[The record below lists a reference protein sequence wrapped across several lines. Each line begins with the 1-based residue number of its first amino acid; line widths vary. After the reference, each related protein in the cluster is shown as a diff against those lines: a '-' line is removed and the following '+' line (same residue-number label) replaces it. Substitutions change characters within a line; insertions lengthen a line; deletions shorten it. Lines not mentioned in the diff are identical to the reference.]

1 MKTKL
6 TLTTCILILFAGVAM
21 AQQTPGAPKPVS
33 WQQYN
38 VAGESFS
45 VALPVLPA
53 MHLSERRLEGDKKS
67 RGEVLLGSYADGV
80 VYTVYVLEN
89 FSPRHTLQD
98 FIAYRTASVKAW
110 NLNNGRD
117 VSRDGLSGKTF
128 LSAASDDGMIQFFA
142 GGDRLYEFRA
152 FGASHDDPRLTE
164 FFSSVSFNKKRAAL
178 EVFEGPGLPYDSGIQ
193 EERPEKQLPHG
204 AFVGREVDQKVRLV
218 MKPEPAYTEDARRN
232 AITGTVVLKCIFN
245 YDGRVV
251 NIRTA
256 SGLPHGLTEK
266 AIEAAKRIKFLPA
279 VKDGRFVS
287 MWMQLEYNF
296 NLY

>member
-6 TLTTCILILFAGVAM
+6 SLTTCILILFANAVN
-21 AQQTPGAPKPVS
+21 AQMPSAAKSVS

-38 VAGESFS
+38 VGGEAFS
-45 VALPVLPA
+45 VAVPVLPA
-53 MHLSERRLEGDKKS
+53 MHLSSKRFEGDKKS

-98 FIAYRTASVKAW
+98 FIAYRTASVSVW
-110 NLNNGRD
+110 NMNNGRD
-117 VSRDGLSGKTF
+117 VRRDGLSGKSF
-128 LSAASDDGMIQFFA
+128 VSAAPGEGMIQFFA

-152 FGASHDDPRLTE
+152 LGAPAEDARLTN
-164 FFSSVSFNKKRAAL
+164 FFSSVLFAKAKNAV
-178 EVFEGPGLPYDSGIQ
+178 EVKEGPGLPFDSGIQ

-204 AFVGREVDQKVRLV
+204 AYVGREVNQKARLV
-218 MKPEPAYTEDARRN
+218 MKPQPAYTEEARMN
-232 AITGTVVLKCIFN
+232 ATTGTVVLKCIFK
-245 YDGRVV
+245 YDGSVV

-266 AIEAAKRIKFLPA
+266 AIEVARRIKFLPA
-279 VKDGRFVS
+279 VKDGKFVS